1 MRRRTLIS
9 TAAVVA
15 GAVVAAGF
23 AAIPATGARA
33 ATLSGSSVALPITG
47 YYQMAV
53 DSADGRVFFSQ
64 GSNGPDSIVVTDFSG
79 QVLGAIAEPAPVEG
93 ITLSPDGSTL
103 YAALVGSD
111 TVSPAISVIS
121 AASLTQVTTYPL
133 PAGDTPHDVAVQ
145 SGKLWVSYGT
155 PDTYGKA
162 AIGDFDLSD
171 ASPALETQPAMGSW
185 FSPPFL
191 AADPTGAGNVLVAAQ
206 PDLLTPTIASYDTSA
221 DPVTVRAQGTVSDCT
236 GDEYDYVMDAA
247 VAPGGAGFVLACETG
262 HLYTIPPVQENE
274 NDLYGT
280 SGLEVQRS
288 YGGIDTPGSV
298 AFASSTG
305 LVAVGGQSDHILV
318 YTAGGVETNLFTTAG
333 YKSVAD
339 RGLGM
344 NADGS
349 ELFAVTR
356 VATSTGADYAL
367 DMYQDPSVTQP
378 GTPITLTSIA
388 LTQPAD
394 ITVGQPV
401 TISGTLFAN
410 GQKLANTSIW
420 VGRTGRGLPSAT
432 FTAGINSAGAFTLTD
447 HPPVPGT
454 YTYTAR
460 YSGAYTIGSS
470 FAVIFVNVAKATPSL
485 SLTVTPATASYGQA
499 VTFNAH
505 LANTAGRPSSS
516 TVTVYAQQAGSTT
529 RTVIAS
535 GPVNASGNIGGT
547 AHFTKSTTVYAVYSG
562 DTDNAAVTVTKTVN
576 VYAKV
581 TAAIGGYYGTK
592 PGYRL
597 YHHTARLNLSAAVA
611 PDKTGECVQF
621 QVQQY
626 VNKAWRAVITT
637 GCATLN
643 SKSRAGGSLPVSRYA
658 LSVPYRVRAVYV
670 RGKDTTNLGAASG
683 FLYFLVE
690 K

>member
-9 TAAVVA
+9 TAAVIA
-15 GAVVAAGF
+15 GAAVASGL

-33 ATLSGSSVALPITG
+33 VTLSGSSVSLPVTS

-53 DSADGRVFFSQ
+53 DSADGRVFISQ
-64 GSNGPDSIVVTDFSG
+64 GSNGPDSIVVTDFAG
-79 QVLGAIAEPAPVEG
+79 QLLGAIAEPTAVEG
-93 ITLSPDGSTL
+93 ITLSPDGSAL

-121 AASLTQVTTYPL
+121 AASLTQTTTYPL
-133 PAGDTPHDVAVQ
+133 PAGDTPQDIAVQ
-145 SGKLWVSYGT
+145 SGKLWVSYST
-155 PDTYGKA
+155 DVFDSYA

-171 ASPALETQPAMGSW
+171 ASPAFETQPAMGGW
-185 FSPPFL
+185 GTPPLL
-191 AADPTGAGNVLVAAQ
+191 AADPTGAGNVLVAA
-206 PDLLTPTIASYDTSA
+206 PGNDMEPTVAAYDTSA

-236 GDEYDYVMDAA
+236 GDEYDYVMDVA

-262 HLYTIPPVQENE
+262 HLYTVPPVQENE

-280 SGLEVQRS
+280 SSLAVQRS

-305 LVAVGGQSDHILV
+305 LVAVGDQGNHIVV
-318 YTAGGVETNLFTTAG
+318 YTSGGAEKNLFQLDG
-333 YKSVAD
+333 GLVQ
-339 RGLGM
+339 RGLGLT
-344 NADGS
+344 ADAS
-349 ELFAVTR
+349 ELFAVTAKA
-356 VATSTGADYAL
+356 VPGAGYSYSL
-367 DMYQDPSVTQP
+367 NIYPDPSVTYP
-378 GTPITLTSIA
+378 GYVTSPTAIV
-388 LTQPAD
+388 LTQPAK
-394 ITVGQPV
+394 ITVGNPV
-401 TISGTLFAN
+401 AVSGYLSVA
-410 GQKLANTSIW
+410 GLIPAGTSIE
-420 VGRTGRGLPSAT
+420 VTRTGGGQPASA
-432 FTAGINSAGAFTLTD
+432 FTVDVSSAGGFTWTD
-447 HPPVPGT
+447 QPPAAGT

-460 YSGAYTIGSS
+460 YAATMWNDASVASVRVT
-470 FAVIFVNVAKATPSL
+470 VAKVTPSL
-485 SLTVTPATASYGQA
+485 SLTVTPTTASYGQA

-505 LANTAGRPSSS
+505 LANMAAKPSNR

-547 AHFTKSTTVYAVYSG
+547 AHFTKSTSISAVYSG
-562 DTDNAAVTVTKTVN
+562 DTDNAAVTVTKAVN

-592 PGYRL
+592 SGYRL

-611 PDKTGECVQF
+611 PNKKGECVQF

-626 VNKAWRAVITT
+626 VRKAWRAVMTT

-643 SKSRAGGSLPVSRYA
+643 SKSQAGGSLSVSRYA
-658 LSVPYRVRAVYV
+658 LGVPYRVRAVYV
-670 RGKDTTNLGAASG
+670 RGKDATNLAAVSG

>member
-1 MRRRTLIS
+1 MRRTLVS
-9 TAAVVA
+9 AASVVA

-23 AAIPATGARA
+23 AAVPATGARA
-33 ATLSGSSVALPITG
+33 ATLSGPSSVSLPVTG

-64 GSNGPDSIVVTDFSG
+64 GSNGSDSIAVTDFSG
-79 QVLGAIAEPAPVEG
+79 RVLGAIAEPTAVQG

-103 YAALVGSD
+103 YAALVGSG

-121 AASLTQVTTYPL
+121 AASLTQTTTYQL
-133 PAGDTPHDVAVQ
+133 PAGDVPQDVAVQ

-155 PDTYGKA
+155 PGTYGKA

-171 ASPALETQPAMGSW
+171 ASPALETQPAMGGW
-185 FSPPFL
+185 YSPPLL
-191 AADPTGAGNVLVAAQ
+191 AADPAGAGNVLVAAQ

-236 GDEYDYVMDAA
+236 GDEYDYVIDVA
-247 VAPGGAGFVLACETG
+247 VAPGGAGFILACEIG
-262 HLYTIPPVQENE
+262 QVYTPRPQPKND

-288 YGGIDTPGSV
+288 YDGGGTPGSV

-305 LVAVGGQSDHILV
+305 LVAVGAQGDPIVV
-318 YTAGGVETNLFTTAG
+318 YTSGGAEKNLFQPDG
-333 YKSVAD
+333 GLVQ
-339 RGLGM
+339 RGLGL

-349 ELFAVTR
+349 ELFAVTAKA
-356 VATSTGADYAL
+356 VASADPSYSL
-367 DMYQDPSVTQP
+367 NIYPDPSVTYP
-378 GTPITLTSIA
+378 GYVTSPTAIV
-388 LTQPAD
+388 LTQPAK
-394 ITVGQPV
+394 ITVGNPV
-401 TISGTLFAN
+401 AVSGYLSVA
-410 GQKLANTSIW
+410 GQIPAGTSIE
-420 VGRTGRGLPSAT
+420 VTRTGGGQPASA
-432 FTAGINSAGAFTLTD
+432 FTVDVSSAGGFTWTD
-447 HPPVPGT
+447 QPPAAGT

-460 YSGAYTIGSS
+460 YAATMWNDASVASVSVT
-470 FAVIFVNVAKATPSL
+470 VAKVTPSL
-485 SLTVTPATASYGQA
+485 SLTMTPATASYGQA

-505 LANTAGRPSSS
+505 LANTAGKPASSR
-516 TVTVYAQQAGSTT
+516 VTVYAQRAGSTT
-529 RTVIAS
+529 RTVITS

-547 AHFTKSTTVYAVYSG
+547 AHFTQSTTIYAVYSG
-562 DTDNAAVTVTKTVN
+562 DTDNAAVTAARTVN

-592 PGYRL
+592 SGYRL
-597 YHHTARLNLSAAVA
+597 YHHTARLDLSAAVA
-611 PDKTGECVQF
+611 PVKKGECVQF
-621 QVQQY
+621 QVQEY
-626 VNKAWRAVITT
+626 VKKAWRAVMTT

-643 SKSRAGGSLPVSRYA
+643 SKSQAGGSLSVSKYA
-658 LSVPYRVRAVYV
+658 LGIPYRVRAVYA

-683 FLYFLVE
+683 FLSFMVE

>member
-33 ATLSGSSVALPITG
+33 ATLSGSSVPLPVTS

-64 GSNGPDSIVVTDFSG
+64 GSNGPDSIVATDFSG
-79 QVLGAIAEPAPVEG
+79 QVLGAIAEPAPVQG
-93 ITLSPDGSTL
+93 IALSPDGSTL

-133 PAGDTPHDVAVQ
+133 PAGDTPQDVAVQ

-155 PDTYGKA
+155 PNTYGKA

-191 AADPTGAGNVLVAAQ
+191 AADPTGAGHVLVAAQ

-236 GDEYDYVMDAA
+236 GDEYDYVMDVA
-247 VAPGGAGFVLACETG
+247 VAPGGAGFILACETG
-262 HLYTIPPVQENE
+262 HLYTVPPVQEND

-288 YGGIDTPGSV
+288 YSGGGTPGSV

-305 LVAVGGQSDHILV
+305 LVAVGDQGSHILV
-318 YTAGGVETNLFTTAG
+318 YTPGGTEKNLFQLG
-333 YKSVAD
+333 GGLVQ
-339 RGLGM
+339 RGLGL

-349 ELFAVTR
+349 ELFAVTSKA
-356 VATSTGADYAL
+356 VPGAGPSYSL
-367 DMYQDPSVTQP
+367 NIYPDPSVTYP
-378 GTPITLTSIA
+378 GYVTSPTAIV
-388 LTQPAD
+388 LTQPAK
-394 ITVGQPV
+394 ITVGNPV
-401 TISGTLFAN
+401 AVGGYLSVA
-410 GQKLANTSIW
+410 GQIPAGTSIE
-420 VGRTGRGLPSAT
+420 VTRTGGGHPASA
-432 FTAGINSAGAFTLTD
+432 FTVDVSSAGGFTWTD
-447 HPPVPGT
+447 QPPAAGT

-460 YSGAYTIGSS
+460 YAATMWNDASVASVSVT
-470 FAVIFVNVAKATPSL
+470 VAKATPSL

-505 LANTAGRPSSS
+505 LANTAGKPSSS
-516 TVTVYAQQAGSTT
+516 TVTVYAQRAGSTT
-529 RTVIAS
+529 KTVIAS

-547 AHFTKSTTVYAVYSG
+547 AHFTQSTTVYAVYSG

-611 PDKTGECVQF
+611 PNKRGECVQF
-621 QVQQY
+621 QVQRY
-626 VNKAWRAVITT
+626 VNKAWRAVTTT

-643 SKSRAGGSLPVSRYA
+643 SKSQAGGSLPVSKYA
-658 LSVPYRVRAVYV
+658 LGAPYRVRAVYV